1 MSAWNKPIPMNKKE
15 KSCTVLEVLLFGL
28 FLLFFPLDGRPEEP
42 LDKLLKSKYDGLVK
56 TVAHRYDIPPD
67 LIHSIIRAESNYN
80 PQAVSPKGAMGM
92 MQLMPETA
100 KVYGVKN
107 VFDPPQNIEGG
118 VKYLNDLIKLFNRNT
133 GLVLAAYNA
142 GQEAVKKYGGIPP
155 YPETRNYI
163 KTVMRSYQRATIKKK
178 TIIYKFYDESGRLVL
193 TNTPYFYSL
202 REGKKE

>member
-1 MSAWNKPIPMNKKE
+1 MMKK
-15 KSCTVLEVLLFGL
+15 KKAFYALYVLLLLGF
-28 FLLFFPLDGRPEEP
+28 FLLFSLLDGRAEN
-42 LDKLLKSKYDGLVK
+42 KSVSLLGNKYTGIVNS
-56 TVAHRYDIPPD
+56 VAQRYDLPPE

-80 PQAVSPKGAMGM
+80 AIAISPKGAMGL

-107 VFDPPQNIEGG
+107 VFDPQDNIEGG

-163 KTVMRSYQRATIKKK
+163 KNVMHTYQTATIKKK
-178 TIIYKFYDESGRLVL
+178 TVIYKFYDESGRLVL
-193 TNTPYFYSL
+193 TNTPYFYSFQ
-202 REGKKE
+202 EKKKD

>member
-1 MSAWNKPIPMNKKE
+1 
-15 KSCTVLEVLLFGL
+15 
-28 FLLFFPLDGRPEEP
+28 
-42 LDKLLKSKYDGLVK
+42 
-56 TVAHRYDIPPD
+56 
-67 LIHSIIRAESNYN
+67 
-80 PQAVSPKGAMGM
+80 MGM

-107 VFDPPQNIEGG
+107 VFDPPQHIQGG
-118 VKYLNDLIKLFNRNT
+118 AKYLNDLIKLFNRNT